1 MSTSAHKIMQENKTY
16 PSIIGGK
23 EVFNDEEGVAVNDAS
38 NKILHRFSHL
48 SLSDSSIN
56 ELAANAKQ
64 GFQEWSSVPTNEKV
78 KIFNKVQELLRER
91 RKEFI
96 ESHLEIGG
104 PGWFADFNVDGTID
118 QLQEYTSQL
127 SRSPG
132 TIVQSPHN
140 DLALTI
146 KQPIGPVLSISP
158 WNAPV
163 ILAGRSILAPL
174 AAGCSVI
181 HKSSEKSPR
190 SSYLLVKCFLDAGI
204 PPKALQ
210 LVHIKPEETA
220 KFNELIFK
228 TGVIKKVNFTG
239 STFVGKKIAEM
250 CGRYLIPYLLELG
263 GKNLSIVLSDANLDK
278 AAGAILFGAW
288 AHRGQICMS
297 TDKVFVDELIYD
309 QFKTKLVE
317 VADEF
322 SKDKDHKLSQRDAL
336 GRDKVVDLVEDA
348 LQKGAKLVYGNF
360 DKDAI
365 LKSNVIEPIILEN
378 ADALMSLYTQE
389 SFGPV
394 FTLHKFKDVEDVIIE
409 VNDHDYGLKGSVWST
424 NIVKALN
431 IAKKLEIGGVH
442 INAPTV
448 ADEATVPHGGV
459 KSSGVGRF
467 NSHWGMDEFLII
479 KAITINE

>member
-1 MSTSAHKIMQENKTY
+1 MQKGQAHKVY
-16 PSIIGGK
+16 PSIVGGK
-23 EVFNDEEGVAVNDAS
+23 SCYGESSEVVVNDTS
-38 NKILHRFSHL
+38 NEPLYLFSPF
-48 SLSDSSIN
+48 SVSAESIN
-56 ELAANAKQ
+56 KLVSNTKQ
-64 GFQEWSSVPTNEKV
+64 GFHEWSSIPTEEKV
-78 KIFNKVQELLRER
+78 KIFNRAQELLKER

-104 PGWFADFNVDGTID
+104 PGWFSDFNVDGTIG
-118 QLQEYTSQL
+118 QLQEYTSLL

-132 TIVQSPHN
+132 SIVQSPHN
-140 DLALTI
+140 DLALTL
-146 KQPIGPVLSISP
+146 KQPIGPVLAISP

-163 ILAGRSILAPL
+163 ILAGRSIFAPL
-174 AAGCSVI
+174 SAGCSVV

-190 SSYLLVKCFLDAGI
+190 SSYLLVKCFLDAGV

-210 LVHIKPEETA
+210 LVHIKPEDNPAFIDEV
-220 KFNELIFK
+220 LK
-228 TGVIKKVNFTG
+228 TGAIKKVNFTG
-239 STFVGKKIAEM
+239 STMVGRKIAEK
-250 CGRYLIPYLLELG
+250 CGKYLVPYLLELG

-278 AAGAILFGAW
+278 AASAILFGAW

-309 QFKTKLVE
+309 KLKSKLIE
-317 VADEF
+317 VANEF
-322 SKDKDHKLSQRDAL
+322 SKDKDHQLSQRDVL

-348 LQKGAKLVYGNF
+348 LKKDAKLVYGKF
-360 DKDAI
+360 DKNAI
-365 LKSNVIEPIILEN
+365 LKSNVIEPMILEG
-378 ADALMSLYTQE
+378 ADSLMSIYTQE

-394 FTLHKFKDVEDVIIE
+394 FTLHKFSNVEHVIAE
-409 VNDHDYGLKGSVWST
+409 VNDHDYGLKGSVWSS
-424 NIVKALN
+424 NIVKALD

-442 INAPTV
+442 INAPTIS
-448 ADEATVPHGGV
+448 DETTVPHGGV

>member
-1 MSTSAHKIMQENKTY
+1 MQKTETDKVY
-16 PSIIGGK
+16 PSIIDGK
-23 EVFNDEEGVAVNDAS
+23 DIYHNENGVLVTSAS
-38 NKILHRFSHL
+38 NRPLYRFSPF
-48 SLSDSSIN
+48 SISDESMYD
-56 ELAANAKQ
+56 LATNAKQ
-64 GFQEWSSVPTNEKV
+64 GFHEWSSFPTEKKV
-78 KIFNKVQELLRER
+78 EIFNKAKELLKE
-91 RKEFI
+91 RKEELK

-104 PGWFADFNVDGTID
+104 PGWFADFNVDGTVG

-132 TIVQSPHN
+132 NIVQSPDN
-140 DLALTI
+140 DLAFTY

-190 SSYLLVKCFLDAGI
+190 SSYLLVKCFLDAGV

-210 LVHIKPEETA
+210 LVHIKPEENS
-220 KFNELIFK
+220 KFIDEVLQS
-228 TGVIKKVNFTG
+228 GAIKKVNFTG
-239 STFVGKKIAEM
+239 STFVGSKIAEK
-250 CGRYLIPYLLELG
+250 CGKYLIPYMLELG
-263 GKNLSIVLSDANLDK
+263 GKNLSIILSDANLDK
-278 AAGAILFGAW
+278 AADAILFGAW

-297 TDKVFVDELIYD
+297 TDKVFVDETIYD
-309 QFKTKLVE
+309 KFKSKLIE
-317 VADEF
+317 AAKEF
-322 SKDKDHKLSQRDAL
+322 SKDKGQQLSQRDAI
-336 GRDKVVDLVEDA
+336 GRDKVLDLVEDA
-348 LQKGAKLVYGNF
+348 LNKGAKLVYGKF

-365 LKSNVIEPIILEN
+365 LKSNVIEPMILE
-378 ADALMSLYTQE
+378 DANSEASIYTQE

-394 FTLHKFKDVEDVIIE
+394 FTLHKFKAVEDVIEE
-409 VNDHDYGLKGSVWST
+409 VNEHDYGLKGSVWST

-448 ADEATVPHGGV
+448 SDETTVPHGGV

-467 NSHWGMDEFLII
+467 NSQWGMDEFLII

>member
-1 MSTSAHKIMQENKTY
+1 MSEATANKTY
-16 PSIIGGK
+16 PSIVGGK
-23 EVFNDEEGVAVNDAS
+23 EVYNEEEGIPVNDAS
-38 NKILHRFSHL
+38 NELLHKFSHL
-48 SLSDSSIN
+48 SLSTESIN
-56 ELAANAKQ
+56 NLVKNAKE
-64 GFQEWSSVPTNEKV
+64 GFQEWSSVPTDEKV
-78 KIFNKVQELLRER
+78 KIFSRTRELLEER
-91 RKEFI
+91 RDDI
-96 ESHLEIGG
+96 RESHLEIGG
-104 PGWFADFNVDGTID
+104 PGWFANFNVDGTID
-118 QLQEYTSQL
+118 QLQEYTNQL

-132 TIVQSPHN
+132 TVVQSPHN
-140 DLALTI
+140 DLALTL

-190 SSYLLVKCFLDAGI
+190 SSYLLVKCFLDAGV

-210 LVHIKPEETA
+210 LVHIKPEDNASFTEFVL
-220 KFNELIFK
+220 KS
-228 TGVIKKVNFTG
+228 GVIKKVNFTG
-239 STFVGKKIAEM
+239 STLVGRKIAET
-250 CGRYLIPYLLELG
+250 CGKYLVPYLLELG

-297 TDKVFVDELIYD
+297 TDKVFVDESIYD
-309 QFKTKLVE
+309 QLKGKLIE
-317 VADEF
+317 VAGELT
-322 SKDKDHKLSQRDAL
+322 KDRDHQLSQRDVL

-348 LQKGAKLVYGNF
+348 LQKGATLVYGKF
-360 DKDAI
+360 DKDVI
-365 LKSNVIEPIILEN
+365 LKSNVIEPMILEG
-378 ADALMSLYTQE
+378 ADSSMSIYTQE

-394 FTLHKFKDVEDVIIE
+394 FTLHKFKDVEDVIAEI
-409 VNDHDYGLKGSVWST
+409 NDHDYGLKGSVWST
-424 NIVKALN
+424 NIVKALY

-448 ADEATVPHGGV
+448 SDEATVPHGGV

-467 NSHWGMDEFLII
+467 NSHWGIDEFSIV